1 MELLWQ
7 NGQVVMLNQ
16 TQRSLKKPLL
26 PPTKF
31 HLEDAP
37 SLLHHVL
44 PHKPPDGGGDVG
56 PSTAPEQQL
65 YIHEDEMASW
75 LQYPLDDAADIC
87 SDLLYPQPT
96 PAASAADR
104 RLETKP
110 SSARPPP
117 IPPPRR
123 PTDGEPDKTAANF
136 AMFSRLKGKAAAQA
150 QSASEKM
157 GGMESTVVDSSVTPA
172 RVAAGNRAAGS
183 ERDGGGTCDPTVTS
197 SSGGSGGSAGDR
209 ASKPAAADDRKR
221 KGREGDEFEE
231 LSEVSFFTNHLLS
244 ICLII

>member
-7 NGQVVMLNQ
+7 NGQVVMQNQ
-16 TQRSLKKPLL
+16 TQRPLKKPHL
-26 PPTKF
+26 PPPKF

-37 SLLHHVL
+37 SLLHHLL
-44 PHKPPDGGGDVG
+44 PHKPPGGGGVG

-75 LQYPLDDAADIC
+75 LQYPLDDAADFC

-104 RLETKP
+104 RPETKA
-110 SSARPPP
+110 SAAKPPP
-117 IPPPRR
+117 IPPQRR
-123 PTDGEPDKTAANF
+123 PPEAEPDKAAANF

-150 QSASEKM
+150 QSASEKV

-197 SSGGSGGSAGDR
+197 SSGGSGASAGDR
-209 ASKPAAADDRKR
+209 TSKPPAADDRKR
-221 KGREGDEFEE
+221 KGREGDEFEG
-231 LSEVSFFTNHLLS
+231 LSEVS
-244 ICLII
+244 